1 MIAENQI
8 EEQIREKLLPQCF
21 NAAVKAGAA
30 IMKIYKHSED
40 YDISLKSDKTPITVA
55 DRVAHDTIKEYLGTT
70 RIPVLSEEGREMLF
84 DERRN
89 WDLFLLVDPL
99 DGTVEFIKGNNEF
112 TVNIAL
118 MADNA
123 CVASVLYVPY
133 HRKMYMAAKGHGAY
147 LLRDIPP
154 QEDPHYDAEKIDSLR
169 ERLPLDGNRHDTLRV
184 AVSRSHQTPETLAR
198 IEALRSDNPDLRVIE
213 QGSSY
218 KFCLLAEGTIDY
230 YVRTTNT
237 YEWDTAAGELILAE
251 AGGTTVSYP
260 DGRPLLYNKS
270 DLHNPWFEARSA
282 TCPKM

>member
-1 MIAENQI
+1 MLT
-8 EEQIREKLLPQCF
+8 EEVRNYLLTSVF
-21 NAAVKAGAA
+21 NAAVRAGGA
-30 IMKIYKHSED
+30 IMQIYKHRDD
-40 YDISLKSDKTPITVA
+40 YDVTLKSDRTPHHRGRPGRA
-55 DRVAHDTIKEYLGTT
+55 PHHPRYLGQT
-70 RIPVLSEEGREMLF
+70 RIPILSEEGREMLF

-118 MADNA
+118 MADNV

-133 HRKMYMAAKGHGAY
+133 HCKMYMAVKGHGAY
-147 LLRDIPP
+147 MLRDIEP
-154 QEDPHYDAEKIDSLR
+154 QDEPNYDARRIHELR
-169 ERLPLDGNRHDTLRV
+169 ERLPLETGRHEGFRV
-184 AVSRSHQTPETLAR
+184 AVSRSHQTPETFSR
-198 IEALRSDNPDLRVIE
+198 IDELRAANPDLEIVE

-218 KFCLLAEGTIDY
+218 KFCLLAEGTVDY

-251 AGGTTVSYP
+251 AGGSTLSFPEGT
-260 DGRPLLYNKS
+260 PLQYNKS

-282 TCPKM
+282 ACRKI